1 MHSILVARAI
11 KNFADDTN
19 LFYSHKDLAEL
30 VLIVNWELSKLSEW
44 FKANTLSLN
53 AVKFNFILFGH
64 KRMPQNCADV
74 NLFLDGNRLERVT
87 STKFLGVFL
96 DEKLKWTQHLNH
108 VAIKLAR
115 GLGIMGRVSKILPLD
130 ILRMLYFSLIY
141 PYLVYCCIVWGSAS
155 ATALHKLE
163 VLQNRAVR
171 MITRSPF
178 RATASPIFKQSNLLK
193 LCDIRHMQI
202 LLFMYKCKHAL
213 LPESCMNYCILNLQH
228 SYNMRNIHYFAAQP
242 FRTSIREHCISVQGP
257 RVWDLLPVSLQS
269 SDSIESLKLN
279 TSRYLISSLY

>member
-1 MHSILVARAI
+1 
-11 KNFADDTN
+11 
-19 LFYSHKDLAEL
+19 
-30 VLIVNWELSKLSEW
+30 
-44 FKANTLSLN
+44 
-53 AVKFNFILFGH
+53 
-64 KRMPQNCADV
+64 MPQNCADV

-115 GLGIMGRVSKILPLD
+115 GLGIMGRVRRILPLD

-171 MITRSPF
+171 MKTRSPF
-178 RATASPIFKQSNLLK
+178 HATASPIFKQLNLLK

-213 LPESCMNYCILNLQH
+213 LPESCMNYCILNLQC
-228 SYNMRNIHYFAAQP
+228 SYNMRHIHYFAAQP
-242 FRTSIREHCISVQGP
+242 FRTSARENCISVQGP
-257 RVWDLLPVSLQS
+257 RVWDLLPVPLQA
-269 SDSIESLKLN
+269 SDCVESLKLN
-279 TSRYLISSLY
+279 ASRYLISLY